1 MNNVLD
7 FYEKTEP
14 AKMTKDRQITILR
27 KYIEVLQM
35 YLRDSRLSELVA
47 QNELRS
53 IKGLPPISLE
63 IPDNEW
69 IFTGELE

>member
-1 MNNVLD
+1 MDSVLD
-7 FYEKTEP
+7 FYENKEP
-14 AKMTKDRQITILR
+14 ATMTKDRQITILR
-27 KYIEVLQM
+27 KYIGVLQM

-69 IFTGELE
+69 VFTGELE

>member
-69 IFTGELE
+69 VFTGELE

>member
-69 IFTGELE
+69 IFTGDLE

>member
-35 YLRDSRLSELVA
+35 YLRDSRLSELVT

-69 IFTGELE
+69 IFTGDLE